1 MNCPLCNG
9 NSIKH
14 IGDLASRPSSRCG
27 TCDLLFVHP
36 DFHLLPEMEL
46 QRYLTHRNNRDDSG
60 YLVFLERLIAPLVAS
75 VTPGSEILDFGSG
88 PTPVMAELMRE
99 RGYRV
104 EIYDPF
110 FSVDINVLDR
120 TYDAVAC
127 CETAEHFR
135 FPIDDWSKIMKCMR
149 SGSMLG
155 VMTLMYNDE
164 MDLNRWWYAQDPT
177 HICFYSVRTME
188 WIAAHFGLQLEIIS
202 DRVALFEKR

>member
-1 MNCPLCNG
+1 MNCPLCDG
-9 NSIKH
+9 NNTRH
-14 IGDLASRPSSRCG
+14 IGDLVGRPSLRCG

-60 YLVFLERLIAPLVAS
+60 YLVFLERLIAPLVAL

-110 FSVDINVLDR
+110 FSVDISVLDR

-149 SGSMLG
+149 QGSMLG
-155 VMTLMYNDE
+155 VMTLMYNDN
-164 MDLNRWWYAQDPT
+164 MDVIRWWYAQDPT
-177 HICFYSVRTME
+177 HICFYSSCTME
-188 WIAAHFGLQLEIIS
+188 WIAAHFGLQLDIVN
-202 DRVALFEKR
+202 DRVVLFEKK

>member
-1 MNCPLCNG
+1 
-9 NSIKH
+9 
-14 IGDLASRPSSRCG
+14 
-27 TCDLLFVHP
+27 
-36 DFHLLPEMEL
+36 MEL

-60 YLVFLERLIAPLVAS
+60 YFVFLERLIAPLVAR

-110 FSVDINVLDR
+110 FSVDVNVLDR

-149 SGSMLG
+149 TGSMLG
-155 VMTLMYNDE
+155 VMTLMCNDD
-164 MDLNRWWYAQDPT
+164 MDVNRWWYAQDPT
-177 HICFYSVRTME
+177 HICFYSARTME
-188 WIAAHFGLQLEIIS
+188 WIAAHFGLRSLI
-202 DRVALFEKR
+202 